1 MKGILCLR
9 EKVLELRGILKSLKA
24 QSLIMHCFKFY
35 KTKFNMNFSLYF
47 SKKLLSKASRLKVKN
62 FENSETYDMINRAQ
76 YEGNGRLLLFAD
88 MAGSFLSTLVTMISY
103 LIILSRYKVWML
115 LIIMIIPV
123 LKFGISKSIN
133 YKRFY
138 ILCER
143 TNDVRKV
150 KYIQNLIMNIPYDS
164 YHESQITIP
173 VIRGNRTINTLFRST
188 CKVAAA

>member
-1 MKGILCLR
+1 
-9 EKVLELRGILKSLKA
+9 
-24 QSLIMHCFKFY
+24 
-35 KTKFNMNFSLYF
+35 MNFSLYF

-150 KYIQNLIMNIPYDS
+150 KYIQNLIMIIPYDS

-173 VIRGNRTINTLFRST
+173 VIRGNRTINTLFCST